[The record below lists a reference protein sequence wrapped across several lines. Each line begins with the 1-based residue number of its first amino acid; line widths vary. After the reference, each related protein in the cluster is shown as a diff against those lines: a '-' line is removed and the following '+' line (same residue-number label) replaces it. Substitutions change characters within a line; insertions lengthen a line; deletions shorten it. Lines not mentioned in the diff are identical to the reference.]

1 MENHYGIAVN
11 NKFSL
16 FCDDELDPLDYI
28 KAQEEAKLKK
38 KEDKTKKDAKNE
50 KTKANKIKTNK
61 KNVVI
66 STEPKTNAG
75 EQINV
80 RKEGRGKPRQETEFE
95 KQPLKEGNRGDFAP
109 RRQEQKEW
117 TDRPPRSQ
125 NDFSNDGFR
134 DGGFSEGRGRGRGD
148 RGNRRGGRGR
158 GGAGRGFER
167 QGKRD
172 FDRHSGSDKT
182 GIKAVEKKD
191 GGGAHNWGTIN
202 DDIYEP
208 LNETQN
214 SEEGVSP
221 AAQETENLD
230 PNTEAG
236 EITDSPSKVEEEEQE
251 MTLDEWKAMQ
261 KEARAQPTYT
271 IRKAGEGVDDTQWKK
286 TYELKK
292 KQEKEVSDEESEEED
307 DEYQDKR
314 IPVGIDIT
322 FNDARRGGR
331 GGRGRGRG
339 RGDFDG
345 GRGRGRDGFPNRGRG
360 GFRGRGS
367 DRGGNSTRKEPAYDP
382 KDESEFPA
390 LS

>member
-1 MENHYGIAVN
+1 MGAGHLSRPSGQKIFLHPQKTRINMENHYGIAVN

-95 KQPLKEGNRGDFAP
+95 KQPLKEDNRGDFAP

-182 GIKAVEKKD
+182 
-191 GGGAHNWGTIN
+191 
-202 DDIYEP
+202 EP
-208 LNETQN
+208 LNETQK

-230 PNTEAG
+230 PNTEA
-236 EITDSPSKVEEEEQE
+236 
-251 MTLDEWKAMQ
+251 
-261 KEARAQPTYT
+261 
-271 IRKAGEGVDDTQWKK
+271 
-286 TYELKK
+286 
-292 KQEKEVSDEESEEED
+292 
-307 DEYQDKR
+307 
-314 IPVGIDIT
+314 
-322 FNDARRGGR
+322 
-331 GGRGRGRG
+331 
-339 RGDFDG
+339 
-345 GRGRGRDGFPNRGRG
+345 
-360 GFRGRGS
+360 
-367 DRGGNSTRKEPAYDP
+367 
-382 KDESEFPA
+382 
-390 LS
+390 